1 MSSRFQNHNWYHKGG
16 TRTAVSGF
24 NFQKFGHIVF
34 KLKNVRC
41 SSQLIITSYHDTE
54 WFQVYQCTLITLTI
68 FNMVMCRCLFFKR
81 CGVSEMLEI
90 CTYHEGMCACVQF
103 VGGCF
108 IAGLNFFHPA
118 ICVAEIG
125 SRGSSILTFSL
136 VSPWEFARD
145 RLCVARP
152 ILRGV

>member
-1 MSSRFQNHNWYHKGG
+1 M
-16 TRTAVSGF
+16 
-24 NFQKFGHIVF
+24 F

-54 WFQVYQCTLITLTI
+54 WFMVYQCTLITLTI

-90 CTYHEGMCACVQF
+90 CTYHEGMCARVQF

-136 VSPWEFARD
+136 VSPWKFARD

-152 ILRGV
+152 VTWGLKNRHGCG